1 MHYTTLKRKNALRW
15 RHIAALLIVG
25 LMLAAGALS
34 LASGGAQVAHAADTP
49 NIEIDEIP
57 DVVTPD
63 ETLKYKFIIQN
74 WTDMEIVHAEFK
86 LPYNTDIL
94 TPIGSELYGEDDWV
108 KEASDGDVVV
118 IFGPVEDDEERSAV
132 IEFAINPNTPDST
145 ALRVEAEYTWHSQNR
160 RGSGDVD
167 LETIVLN
174 PNVQP
179 QASITPAAGPP
190 GTIFTIRAN
199 RFEPYETVVTWLNTP
214 TGVQELD
221 LYGQAGNPG
230 TIELT
235 FDSSG
240 LAPGDYSLVLHG
252 TDSGHERVLPFS
264 LR

>member
-1 MHYTTLKRKNALRW
+1 MHHNTRKKAYTPRW
-15 RHIAALLIVG
+15 QRIAALLAVAFV
-25 LMLAAGALS
+25 LAAGVL
-34 LASGGAQVAHAADTP
+34 LAGGAQVAHADDTP
-49 NIEIDEIP
+49 TIEVDEIP
-57 DVVTPD
+57 DVATPN

-94 TPIGSELYGEDDWV
+94 TPINSELYDEDDWV
-108 KEASDGDVVV
+108 KEASNGDVVV

-145 ALRVEAEYTWHSQNR
+145 ALRVEAEYTWQSQER
-160 RGSGDVD
+160 SGSGSVD

-179 QASITPAAGPP
+179 QATITPEAGPP

-221 LYGQAGNPG
+221 LYGQAENPG

-252 TDSGHERVLPFS
+252 TDSGHERVVPFGI
-264 LR
+264 R